1 MLIVIVCERAGDVD
15 DFLRECSSQLEE
27 GEFAKRE
34 KQRSE
39 RARQIFD
46 HGIDCMHVLRYVR
59 KSVDPP
65 ISHHTRVETG
75 DIHVIRIC
83 YRRKRRNMH

>member
-34 KQRSE
+34 NNVPKKRDEFSRTASIARMCFVTYANQLTPPLVTTLAWKQVT
-39 RARQIFD
+39 F
-46 HGIDCMHVLRYVR
+46 
-59 KSVDPP
+59 
-65 ISHHTRVETG
+65 T
-75 DIHVIRIC
+75 
-83 YRRKRRNMH
+83 